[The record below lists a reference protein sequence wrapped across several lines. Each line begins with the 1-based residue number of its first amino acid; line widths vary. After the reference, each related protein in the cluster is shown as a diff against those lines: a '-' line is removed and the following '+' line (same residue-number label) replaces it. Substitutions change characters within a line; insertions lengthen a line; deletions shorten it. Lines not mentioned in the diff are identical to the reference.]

1 MNAGTDWQA
10 ISNTVDAMVTA
21 LNNAERAVIAALERG
36 GSAGDT
42 EDGEGA

>member
-1 MNAGTDWQA
+1 MNAGPNWQA
-10 ISNTVDAMVTA
+10 IADAVDAMVTA